1 MRVLVDTSISSLSL
15 RKHGPTD
22 HPTVEKLTTLLQA
35 DEDVVLTGCQ
45 VAIAAIRHDCLL
57 LSADKDFESI
67 APLSDL
73 RLA

>member
-1 MRVLVDTSISSLSL
+1 MRVLVDTSVWSLSL
-15 RKHGPTD
+15 RKHGPSH

-45 VAIAAIRHDCLL
+45 IAIAAIRHDCLL
-57 LSADKDFESI
+57 LSADKDFERI
-67 APLSDL
+67 ARLGEL